1 MYSLRRSVEKDIPQI
16 MEIISA
22 AQAYFSRKGIQQWQ
36 NGYPNAEVISND
48 LRKGNSYVLLE
59 DILQAGR
66 PEKTDE
72 PEKADERG
80 KIIATVM
87 ISFDGEPTYAH
98 IDGQWITDGS
108 YAVIHRL
115 AVRPELK
122 GKNIAGWIIG
132 QVEQMCAARNCPSI
146 RIDTHQENHSMQ
158 QVAAKNGFQYCGII
172 TLADGALRLA
182 YEKRV

>member
-1 MYSLRRSVEKDIPQI
+1 MYSLRYSVDEDIPAI

-22 AQAYFSRKGIQQWQ
+22 AQAYFSQKGIQQWQ
-36 NGYPNAEVISND
+36 NGYPNPEVISND
-48 LRKGNSYVLLE
+48 IRKRNSYVLLE
-59 DILQAGR
+59 DMP
-66 PEKTDE
+66 PEADKYQKMDGPKDE
-72 PEKADERG
+72 GG

-98 IDGQWITDGS
+98 IDGQWITNGP

-132 QVEQMCAARNCPSI
+132 QVQQMCVARNYPSI

-158 QVAAKNGFQYCGII
+158 QAAVKNGFRYCGII